1 MNGCA
6 NRLQTITFEDNQK
19 MAMNAD
25 RSQPIR
31 MPTTIA
37 SQRILRAIVDERR
50 RALSRT
56 LHGPHRRP
64 APPLESRLAELK
76 SQADAY
82 KKQAIV
88 LNAKL
93 AAMSGEPFQA
103 MRETLVQSSAQIDHG
118 VSGIVGDSSNESS
131 GDSPTDS

>member
-6 NRLQTITFEDNQK
+6 NRLQTITFEDSQK
-19 MAMNAD
+19 VAMNAD
-25 RSQPIR
+25 RRQPIP
-31 MPTTIA
+31 MPTIA

-50 RALSRT
+50 RALSRN
-56 LHGPHRRP
+56 LHAQHHR
-64 APPLESRLAELK
+64 PPLESRLAELK

-118 VSGIVGDSSNESS
+118 VTGIVGDASNES
-131 GDSPTDS
+131 